1 MMDNESNAFPQG
13 NGTPGELQPQRSS
26 KRGPIIALVAL
37 VIVLAA
43 GFFAYDALSSSHGQA
58 VSSASASA
66 ASEPEWAEPSG
77 TGPML
82 ADYDAT
88 VYTETGTPL
97 SFSKIADGKPLVIN
111 FWATWCPYCVQETPD
126 YLDIY
131 RDYEGRVSFAFV
143 DCTDGSRETVD
154 KAATWLADNGFGD
167 LPAYY
172 DTKSEAQYMYG
183 ASSLPTTVVVS
194 AGGEVM
200 TVSPG
205 MIDPDLLRSALDS
218 LL

>member
-1 MMDNESNAFPQG
+1 MIESKDN
-13 NGTPGELQPQRSS
+13 TPSQDNVTPADPQPQRSS
-26 KRGPIIALVAL
+26 KRGPVIALVAL
-37 VIVLAA
+37 VIVLAV
-43 GFFAYDALSSSHGQA
+43 GFFAYDVLSSSHGKA
-58 VSSASASA
+58 SSSSSAA
-66 ASEPEWAEPSG
+66 AKSEWAAPSG

-88 VYTETGTPL
+88 VYTETGTPTA
-97 SFSKIADGKPLVIN
+97 FSEIADGKPLVIN
-111 FWATWCPYCVQETPD
+111 FWATWCPYCVQEMPD

-131 RDYEGRVSFAFV
+131 HDYESRVSFAFV
-143 DCTDGSRETVD
+143 DCADGSRETVS
-154 KAATWLADNGFGD
+154 KASAWLSDNGFGD

-194 AGGEVM
+194 ADGEVM

-205 MIDPDLLRSALDS
+205 MIDADLLRSALDS